1 MENLKLIRVTRE
13 PYTRQYEINPKMTD
27 GLSVT
32 IYAECF
38 PSAEAESNRHYF
50 LQILFSVE
58 DCADRK
64 YFTGVTFGSEEMDKF
79 ELDQTIDVWVEQT
92 VTNDSSFPIAIQDYL
107 RKEEVWEEALAEMM
121 RAEPKDAEE
130 SDSTT

>member
-38 PSAEAESNRHYF
+38 PGAEAESNRHYF

-64 YFTGVTFGSEEMDKF
+64 YFTGVTFGSEEMDKS

>member
-13 PYTRQYEINPKMTD
+13 PYTRQYEINPKVTD

-32 IYAECF
+32 IYTECF
-38 PSAEAESNRHYF
+38 PGVEAENNRHYF

-64 YFTGVTFGSEEMDKF
+64 YFTGVTFGSEEMDKS

-107 RKEEVWEEALAEMM
+107 RKEEVWEEAIAEMM

>member
-32 IYAECF
+32 IYVECF
-38 PSAEAESNRHYF
+38 PSTEAENNRHYF

-64 YFTGVTFGSEEMDKF
+64 YFTGVTFGSEEMDKS

-107 RKEEVWEEALAEMM
+107 RKEEVWEEALAEMT

-130 SDSTT
+130 SNSTT

>member
-38 PSAEAESNRHYF
+38 PGAEAENNRHYF

-64 YFTGVTFGSEEMDKF
+64 YFTGVTFGSEEMDKS